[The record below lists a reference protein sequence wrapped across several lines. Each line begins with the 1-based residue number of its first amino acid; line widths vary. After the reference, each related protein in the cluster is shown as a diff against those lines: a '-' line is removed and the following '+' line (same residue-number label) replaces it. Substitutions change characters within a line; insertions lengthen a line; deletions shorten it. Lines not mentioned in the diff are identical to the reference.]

1 MKNVLIGTIAVLAL
15 VLAIGCGV
23 IISQN
28 DDDVPFGPKTG
39 WVEQDDGR
47 FYYIDGQPATG
58 WQELE
63 DGIYYFSPSGAPLIG
78 WQDLSGKT
86 LYLGT
91 TGALYSGWL
100 EENGSFFYL
109 SDGEKQYGWLDLG
122 HDRYYL
128 DETGARLTGWQNLD
142 GKALYFGATGVLH
155 SGWLEENGSFF
166 YLSNGE
172 KQYGWLD
179 LDADRYYLGETG
191 ARHTGWLTLDGSR
204 YFFLEDGTMGRG
216 QVFVEELD
224 PRYFQADGK
233 EIQLVN
239 PWNAIPEDYTVE
251 LVNYSQRYQIAAEC
265 LEPLRQMLADCKAA
279 GHTAIVTSAYR
290 TQEYQQGL
298 FDRKI
303 QYYISRGYTREEAE
317 VVAATVVA
325 YPGTSEHQLGL
336 AVDLV
341 DITYQ
346 LLDEAQE
353 QTAAQRWLMENSWR
367 YGFTLR
373 YPNGKSELTG
383 IIYEPW
389 HYRYVGIELA
399 RELYEKDLCLEEYLQ
414 ALTGV

>member
-1 MKNVLIGTIAVLAL
+1 MKKLLIRTIAILA
-15 VLAIGCGV
+15 VILAVGCGV

-28 DDDVPFGPKTG
+28 GDQTTFNPQTG
-39 WVEQDDGR
+39 WVEQESGR
-47 FYYIDGQPATG
+47 IYYIDGQPASG
-58 WQELE
+58 WLELE
-63 DGIYYFSPSGAPLIG
+63 DGTYYFSPSGTPLTG
-78 WQDLSGKT
+78 WQEPDGKT
-86 LYLGT
+86 LYFGT

-100 EENGSFFYL
+100 EENGCFFYL
-109 SDGEKQYGWLDLG
+109 TAGEKQYGWLELG
-122 HDRYYL
+122 SDRYYL
-128 DETGARLTGWQNLD
+128 DE
-142 GKALYFGATGVLH
+142 
-155 SGWLEENGSFF
+155 S
-166 YLSNGE
+166 
-172 KQYGWLD
+172 
-179 LDADRYYLGETG
+179 G

-251 LVNYSQRYQIAAEC
+251 LVNYSERYQIAAEC
-265 LEPLRQMLADCKAA
+265 LEPLQRMLADCKSA
-279 GHTAIVTSAYR
+279 GNRAIVASAYR

-303 QYYISRGYTREEAE
+303 QYYVSRGYTREDAE

-353 QTAAQRWLMENSWR
+353 QTPAQQWLMENSWR
-367 YGFTLR
+367 YGFILR
-373 YPNGKSELTG
+373 YPNGKSEVTG

-389 HYRYVGIELA
+389 HYRYVGTELA
-399 RELYEKDLCLEEYLQ
+399 QELYEQELCLEEYLQ